1 MAVLSSEEV
10 EKLTGATYPQLYRWA
25 RKGWLPA
32 METPRGGAALGPWTP
47 SALKKAQFLALASKH
62 FCPDGKIR
70 LEALADFVRRAA
82 EAGVKP

>member
-1 MAVLSSEEV
+1 MAVLSNEEV
-10 EKLTGATYPQLYRWA
+10 LRLTGATYTQIYRWA
-25 RKGWLPA
+25 KKGWIPGMA
-32 METPRGGAALGPWTP
+32 TARGGVSIGPWTP
-47 SALKKAQFLALASKH
+47 SALKKARSLAVASEH